1 MAPLALPVLPGWRS
15 LVTRGQSTSRSG
27 SATRDR
33 SGKSARDPMG
43 RVGSNPAG
51 RKPQPWRKVD
61 SGESPTPGAQ
71 IRPFQPYLAKRR
83 RQSSDLRKRCCV
95 ARPPNQPRHPQLIEI
110 GESASYLE
118 WSPIRTPRSL

>member
-1 MAPLALPVLPGWRS
+1 MAPLAPAVLPGWRS

-51 RKPQPWRKVD
+51 RKPQPEERQTRAKVPPPAPKKDHYNLVWRK
-61 SGESPTPGAQ
+61 ET
-71 IRPFQPYLAKRR
+71 RK
-83 RQSSDLRKRCCV
+83 SSDLRKAGFVRRG
-95 ARPPNQPRHPQLIEI
+95 A
-110 GESASYLE
+110 
-118 WSPIRTPRSL
+118 

>member
-27 SATRDR
+27 SAPRDR

-51 RKPQPWRKVD
+51 RKPQRCRKKAD
-61 SGESPTPGAQ
+61 SGESPTPGAKA
-71 IRPFQPYLAKRR
+71 RPFQTLFGEKKPET
-83 RQSSDLRKRCCV
+83 SSDLTEKSSK
-95 ARPPNQPRHPQLIEI
+95 QPRLPQPAEI
-110 GESASYLE
+110 
-118 WSPIRTPRSL
+118 

>member
-51 RKPQPWRKVD
+51 RKPQRCRKEGRLGRK
-61 SGESPTPGAQ
+61 SHP
-71 IRPFQPYLAKRR
+71 R
-83 RQSSDLRKRCCV
+83 RQSKTIPNLIWWKEAGNIIWFNRKMSFRNSHGF
-95 ARPPNQPRHPQLIEI
+95 PNL
-110 GESASYLE
+110 L
-118 WSPIRTPRSL
+118 